1 MYALDDEERMSILKH
16 VLKVVDKAVPVVAT
30 GAFGGPVEEQAD
42 SIKKMYDTGIQAAIV
57 ITGLIAGEEEQDE
70 VFDERIFRLLDLT
83 ETVPLGFYECHEHYK
98 RVLSAENLSRFVGR
112 GRVIY
117 PKDTCLD
124 IGLVKE
130 KQKRKI

>member
-57 ITGLIAGEEEQDE
+57 ITCLIAGEEEQDE
-70 VFDERIFRLLDLT
+70 VLDERIFRLLDLT
-83 ETVPLGFYECHEHYK
+83 ETVPLGFYECPEPYK
-98 RVLSAENLSRFVGR
+98 RVLLAVHIYWFVGSLTER
-112 GRVIY
+112 RAG
-117 PKDTCLD
+117 
-124 IGLVKE
+124 KE
-130 KQKRKI
+130 VVSTVR